1 MRPSTRLSRRCICA
15 SSATGGGSPSKS
27 SCRPSARTARG
38 SRPSSIRSGGVR
50 ASWKTPTARSR
61 GGSSGRSTRSAP
73 CSGPRTAS
81 EGAMSQVSVTINGR
95 VYRMACDDGQEDY
108 LVRLARELDLRIQQ
122 LRETF
127 GEIGDTRLAVTAAIM
142 LADEVSELRKRMRAT
157 EQEIESLHQEQLAG
171 TEKADESERAFAA
184 AIEEVAERIE
194 RLAHGLSGG
203 GLREDTAVG

>member
-1 MRPSTRLSRRCICA
+1 MRPSTLWSRRCTCA
-15 SSATGGGSPSKS
+15 SNATGGGSPSKP
-27 SCRPSARTARG
+27 SCTRSARTAHG
-38 SRPSSIRSGGVR
+38 SRPSSTRSGRVQ
-50 ASWKTPTARSR
+50 ATWKTPTARSR
-61 GGSSGRSTRSAP
+61 GGSSARSTRSAP
-73 CSGPRTAS
+73 CSAPRIAS
-81 EGAMSQVSVTINGR
+81 EGAMSQVNVTINGR

-108 LVRLARELDLRIQQ
+108 LVRLARELDQRIQQ
-122 LRETF
+122 LRGTF

-157 EQEIESLHQEQLAG
+157 AQEVEVQHQEQLAA
-171 TEKADESERAFAA
+171 TEKVDQSEAAFAA